1 MNYFILFS
9 LVFFVVSLVLIIY
22 VILKATVSKLRHRKR
37 AKWKNMCDLLV
48 RNAIFREPGQADE
61 PIRITLRMQKLL
73 GNRNFR
79 KLLTRQLL
87 IARKNILGLSSLPLK
102 HLYLQ
107 LGLEQYALK
116 QLKSPH
122 WHRKAMALQ
131 EIGLMDLKNLLTK
144 IYRYS
149 NHKNELVRA
158 EAQVAII
165 KLYGFEG
172 LRFLDVISY
181 QLTAWQQIKLLNEL
195 SLLPA
200 KNFSGIDKWL
210 QSTNSSVVMFS
221 LKLAGN
227 YRRFELY
234 SYVLPHLESAQ
245 ENIRLEA
252 INCLRKWE
260 AEESMQYLFMFFP
273 QETLPNQ
280 LAIARAFQFI
290 AGQDDVPHL
299 IKLLDTP
306 HNELKRCLVRSIAQ
320 IEFAALETLKYSEMA
335 DEVLFSI
342 IKQVEG
348 EKRG

>member
-1 MNYFILFS
+1 MNYFIFIS
-9 LVFFVVSLVLIIY
+9 LGFFTIALVLILY
-22 VILKATVSKLRHRKR
+22 VLLSATIKKSRRRKR
-37 AKWKNMCDLLV
+37 AKWKNMCDLVV
-48 RNAIFREPGQADE
+48 RNAIFSESRQPNE

-79 KLLTRQLL
+79 KLLTHRLL
-87 IARKNILGLSSLPLK
+87 VARKNILGPSSLPLK

-107 LGLEQYALK
+107 LGLDQYALK
-116 QLKSPH
+116 QLMGPH

-131 EIGLMDLKNLLTK
+131 EIGLMDLKDLLAK

-149 NHKNELVRA
+149 NHKNELVRG

-181 QLTAWQQIKLLNEL
+181 QLTSWQQIKLLNEL

-200 KNFSGIDKWL
+200 ENFNGIEKWM
-210 QSTNSSVVMFS
+210 QSTNWSVVLFS
-221 LKLAGN
+221 LKLAGT

-234 SYVLPHLESAQ
+234 SYVLPHLESPE

-260 AEESMQYLFMFFP
+260 SEESMKYLLMFFP
-273 QETLPNQ
+273 QETLTNQ

-290 AGQDDVPHL
+290 ATREDIPQL
-299 IKLLDTP
+299 IELLSTP
-306 HNELKRCLVRSIAQ
+306 HNELRRSLIRSIAK
-320 IEFAALETLKYSEMA
+320 IDMDTFRNLKQAEMT
-335 DEVLFSI
+335 DSVLLSI
-342 IKQVEG
+342 IQQVEG
-348 EKRG
+348 EQV